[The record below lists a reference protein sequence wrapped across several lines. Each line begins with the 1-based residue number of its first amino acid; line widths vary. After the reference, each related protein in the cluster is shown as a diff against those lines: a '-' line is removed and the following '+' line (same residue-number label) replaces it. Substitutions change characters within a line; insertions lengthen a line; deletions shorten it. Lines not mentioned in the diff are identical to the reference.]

1 MVKVA
6 FDVLGSSIYDV
17 RMEKKTGKK
26 SGQHKICSE
35 TPFSKNSYYIETSQ
49 LI

>member
-17 RMEKKTGKK
+17 RMGKK
-26 SGQHKICSE
+26 QE
-35 TPFSKNSYYIETSQ
+35 KNQGNIQSVLKHLLVKTHI
-49 LI
+49 I